1 MKSCVN
7 SDLNRSKEPREKI
20 LQRKNHTI
28 YCLLRLQRQVLKKIK
43 SFNLINFHSVTI
55 VQNGTIDKLWIL
67 EMESC

>member
-1 MKSCVN
+1 MN
-7 SDLNRSKEPREKI
+7 SGLNRSKEPREEI

-28 YCLLRLQRQVLKKIK
+28 CCLLRLQRQALTKIK
-43 SFNLINFHSVTI
+43 SFNLINFHNVTV